1 MGSFVVR
8 KCKTLDELITEYVA
22 LYGNE
27 YIYPGLFMSA
37 VNNPGLCYQLSDFF
51 NK

>member
-1 MGSFVVR
+1 MFFSSSIPEVGCGQSPQ
-8 KCKTLDELITEYVA
+8 K
-22 LYGNE
+22 GNE

>member
-22 LYGNE
+22 LYGNL
-27 YIYPGLFMSA
+27 YIHEA
-37 VNNPGLCYQLSDFF
+37 KISDELYEES
-51 NK
+51 